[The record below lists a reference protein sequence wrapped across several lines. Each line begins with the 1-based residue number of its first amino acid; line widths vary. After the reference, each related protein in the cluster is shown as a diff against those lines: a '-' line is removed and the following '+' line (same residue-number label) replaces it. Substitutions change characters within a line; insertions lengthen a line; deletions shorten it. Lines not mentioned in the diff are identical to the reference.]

1 MADVNQTNATD
12 GAKEI
17 ANHPI
22 ELEQAQII
30 CVIGKVSYTP
40 IHFFLLTG
48 C

>member
-1 MADVNQTNATD
+1 MG
-12 GAKEI
+12 GAKEV

-30 CVIGKVSYTP
+30 CVIGKVSFTP
-40 IHFFLLTG
+40 VPFFFKLIG